1 MSYLIMARKWRP
13 ASFEEVIAQ
22 DHITTTL
29 KNALRS
35 GRIAHAYLFSGPRGV
50 GKTTTAR
57 ILARAI
63 NCVDG
68 PTPTPCGECPI
79 CEHIG
84 SGKSLDVIEID
95 GASHRG
101 IDEIRELR
109 EAVRYAPTESKYKV
123 YIIDEVHMLTTEAFN
138 ALLKTLEEPPEHV
151 VFIFATTEPHKI
163 PATILS
169 RCQRFDF
176 RRISTDHIVQR
187 LSGIAEKEE
196 IQVDPDALFLLAK
209 KADGALRDAESLLD
223 QLASFE
229 EGRISPELVE
239 EVLGLVDR
247 DILFGLTDAM
257 VRHDAKASL
266 ELVDRALDEGRDP
279 DEFALSLMEHFRN
292 LLFTKIDDGRAHIDL
307 LESDRPRYEETSAM
321 FTEED
326 LLRILQMLS
335 DLTTDLGRSSQPRLR
350 LELAM
355 VKLAKLEPTVQL
367 ETLLRKLAAL
377 EERVA
382 GRATQAPLSSEP
394 DVSPPAVPQGESR
407 PEERTKPSDVSPP
420 AVPQEKSRPEERT
433 KPSEEKAAPASE
445 EKAPPVEP
453 APQRPQ
459 ETDPPQTAPPAS
471 PGVGIEPTFEHV
483 RNQWS
488 SVVAQVRGT
497 KISLGTFL
505 SEGKPKEIVEDLLHI
520 AFGETNSFHA
530 SQVMKNKDIVEKVL
544 AEVFSR
550 RLRIQCVLESG
561 GREEGSN
568 GGAAGDG
575 LKMVLEVF
583 DGELID
589 RGAF

>member
-1 MSYLIMARKWRP
+1 MSYMVMARKWRP
-13 ASFEEVIAQ
+13 ASFEEVVAQ
-22 DHITTTL
+22 DHVTKTL
-29 KNALRS
+29 ENALRS

-57 ILARAI
+57 ILARAV
-63 NCVDG
+63 NCVNG
-68 PTPTPCGECPI
+68 PTPTPCGACPI

-109 EAVRYAPTESKYKV
+109 EAVRYAPSESKYKV

-176 RRISTDHIVQR
+176 RRISTDHIVDR

-196 IQVDPDALFLLAK
+196 IQVDRDALFLLAR

-229 EGRISPELVE
+229 EARISPELVE

-247 DILFGLTDAM
+247 DVLFGLTDAI
-257 VRHDAKASL
+257 VGHDAKGSL
-266 ELVDRALDEGRDP
+266 ELVDRVIDEGRDP
-279 DEFALSLMEHFRN
+279 DEFVLSLMEHLRN
-292 LLFTKIDDGRAHIDL
+292 LLFVKIEDDLAKIDL
-307 LESDRPRYEETSAM
+307 LESDRPRYEEASTA

-326 LLRILQMLS
+326 LLRMIQMLS
-335 DLTTDLGRSSQPRLR
+335 DLEADLGRSSQPRLR
-350 LELAM
+350 LELTM

-367 ETLLRKLAAL
+367 EALLKKLAAL
-377 EERVA
+377 EERIA
-382 GRATQAPLSSEP
+382 GRATPVSISPEPGEGTDPTASPGEARAP
-394 DVSPPAVPQGESR
+394 VSPERESGPKTSTKRPKENAASSTSGETPASPSARSDPQGTAKETHPPR
-407 PEERTKPSDVSPP
+407 SDP
-420 AVPQEKSRPEERT
+420 T
-433 KPSEEKAAPASE
+433 APAS
-445 EKAPPVEP
+445 
-453 APQRPQ
+453 
-459 ETDPPQTAPPAS
+459 TS
-471 PGVGIEPTFEHV
+471 PDVGIEPTFENV
-483 RNQWS
+483 RERWGA
-488 SVVAQVRGT
+488 VVAQVKGT

-505 SEGKPKEIVEDLLHI
+505 SEGRPKEIVEDVLRI
-520 AFGETNSFHA
+520 AFEEINSFHA
-530 SQVMKNKDIVEKVL
+530 SQVMKNRGLVEEAL

-550 RLRIQCVLESG
+550 RLRIQCVLENG
-561 GREEGSN
+561 GRTKGSN
-568 GGAAGDG
+568 GGDAGDG

-589 RGAF
+589 R